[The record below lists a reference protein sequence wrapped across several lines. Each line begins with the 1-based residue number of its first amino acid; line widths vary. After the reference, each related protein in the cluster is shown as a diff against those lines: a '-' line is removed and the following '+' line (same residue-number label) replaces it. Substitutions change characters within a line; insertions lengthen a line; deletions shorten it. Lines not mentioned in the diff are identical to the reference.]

1 MSVSTIVSSGEYWEQ
16 CPVWESVN
24 KWPQHQQH
32 TNNVKQQPD
41 TIDHNTVEASADDDW
56 CKITHLPKYASE
68 VMTLT
73 FRVCFKILMHLI

>member
-41 TIDHNTVEASADDDW
+41 TIDHNTVEASADN
-56 CKITHLPKYASE
+56 E
-68 VMTLT
+68 
-73 FRVCFKILMHLI
+73 